1 MGKSMFP
8 VQGPQLAQ
16 NGPEVQK
23 RAGLGEEMSRE
34 EEGREHSRPQSFP
47 GVVLSSSLS
56 GGPLPLGNMGQGL
69 KAWPPRLQGTTG
81 NRTCSVTPQRCL
93 RPHSECG
100 KVYRT
105 NNSVSQ
111 QISKGNKEGQRNNG
125 SEGTYQSNIMCGPS
139 GILIQTN

>member
-1 MGKSMFP
+1 MGKSMPVCLFP

-23 RAGLGEEMSRE
+23 RAGLGEETSRK
-34 EEGREHSRPQSFP
+34 EEGREHSQATELPRCCLVIF
-47 GVVLSSSLS
+47 
-56 GGPLPLGNMGQGL
+56 PLPLGNRGQRL

-81 NRTCSVTPQRCL
+81 NRTCSITPQGCL
-93 RPHSECG
+93 QPHSECG

-111 QISKGNKEGQRNNG
+111 QISKGKREGRRTNRF
-125 SEGTYQSNIMCGPS
+125 EGTYQSTIMCGPLGS
-139 GILIQTN
+139 